1 MRLVRFDRPFGD
13 IIKQGLGFLCAWV
26 YRTQHHP
33 PSSFL
38 SSSAVYS
45 PVRFAC
51 LVSCRHHLW
60 DSKSLAAC
68 RDTEQT
74 CLFPKEPA
82 SPRLYQR
89 LDHGAINACS
99 TLNHRER
106 RRIAGTFTSDSTA
119 LARSR
124 RLCKHSTRVWLRSAN
139 HMRRWHEPS
148 AKPTT
153 IVKLRTNDAQSNEMI
168 TVRSNELETT

>member
-1 MRLVRFDRPFGD
+1 MGIIISVRCRTSTCKPSGMRLVRFDHPFGD
-13 IIKQGLGFLCAWV
+13 IVKQDLGFLCAWV

-68 RDTEQT
+68 RDTEQK
-74 CLFPKEPA
+74 CLFSKELA
-82 SPRLYQR
+82 FPRLYQR

-106 RRIAGTFTSDSTA
+106 RLLLVPSPRKYCAHSLSSIVQALNKSLVTQCQPHEA
-119 LARSR
+119 LA
-124 RLCKHSTRVWLRSAN
+124 
-139 HMRRWHEPS
+139 
-148 AKPTT
+148 
-153 IVKLRTNDAQSNEMI
+153 
-168 TVRSNELETT
+168 